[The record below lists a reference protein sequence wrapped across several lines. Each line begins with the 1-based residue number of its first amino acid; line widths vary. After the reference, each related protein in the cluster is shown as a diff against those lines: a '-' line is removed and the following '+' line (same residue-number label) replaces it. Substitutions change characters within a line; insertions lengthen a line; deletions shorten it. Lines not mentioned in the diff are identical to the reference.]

1 MADLIAGQL
10 QCTIVTP
17 ERQIVDEAADFVVF
31 TAHDGQF
38 GILPEHSALLCKL
51 GPGLLRID
59 NNHKKQYFFVAGGFA
74 EVLDNRITVLTPQ
87 AIPAEKL
94 ENEIIDKELTEA
106 GKLPAKTEEDRQ
118 KRQKSLQ
125 FARAKQSTLLA
136 SQKKE

>member
-1 MADLIAGQL
+1 MADVVAGQL

-38 GILPEHSALLCKL
+38 GILPEHSPLLCKL

-94 ENEIIDKELTEA
+94 ETGIVNKELIEA
-106 GKLPAKTEEDRQ
+106 ENLPTKTEEDRQ

-125 FARAKQSTLLA
+125 FVRGKQSTMLA
-136 SQKKE
+136 FQKKE